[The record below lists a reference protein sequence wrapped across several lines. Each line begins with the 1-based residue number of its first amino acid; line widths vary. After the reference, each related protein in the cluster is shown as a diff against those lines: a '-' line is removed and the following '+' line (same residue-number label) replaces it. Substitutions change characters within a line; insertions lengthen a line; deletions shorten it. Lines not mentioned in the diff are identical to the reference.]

1 MAGQRISDEQS
12 DAQKRVLLAKL
23 QLEHDDLKEAI
34 SAMTAQGCDP
44 LRIQRMKKKKLDLK
58 DRMEKI
64 SSNIIPDIIA

>member
-1 MAGQRISDEQS
+1 MHDDQDEAQRRMKL
-12 DAQKRVLLAKL
+12 AQL
-23 QLEHDDLKEAI
+23 QLEHGDIKAAI
-34 SAMTAQGCDP
+34 DAMTAQGCDP

>member
-1 MAGQRISDEQS
+1 MDNDQDEAQRRVKL
-12 DAQKRVLLAKL
+12 AQL
-23 QLEHDDLKEAI
+23 QLEHGDVKVAI
-34 SAMTAQGCDP
+34 EAMTAQGCDP

>member
-1 MAGQRISDEQS
+1 MNDDQDEAQRRMKL
-12 DAQKRVLLAKL
+12 AQL
-23 QLEHDDLKEAI
+23 QLEHGDLKVAI
-34 SAMTAQGCDP
+34 DAMITQGCDP

>member
-1 MAGQRISDEQS
+1 MNDDQDEAQRRMKL
-12 DAQKRVLLAKL
+12 AQL
-23 QLEHDDLKEAI
+23 QLEHGDLKVAI
-34 SAMTAQGCDP
+34 DAMINQGCDP